1 MIMKSYFF
9 IGIAILIVLG
19 IVFLV
24 IRGQGGESQSSLN
37 DFDTFSSASLTDYQG
52 NNVSLEDF
60 RGKPLVINSWAV
72 WCPFCRKELAD
83 FVALQKEF
91 GGEIIVIAIDRQEP
105 LAKARGFTDE
115 LGITNDMLFLLDS
128 SDSFYKSI
136 GGFSMPETIFV
147 NGAGEIV
154 VHKRGPMEL
163 DEMRE
168 HTNKIISANE
178 ASL

>member
-1 MIMKSYFF
+1 MKQFITIVI
-9 IGIAILIVLG
+9 IGIVILG
-19 IVFLV
+19 GVFLV
-24 IRGQGGESQSSLN
+24 MRDQGEESQSSSS
-37 DFDTFSSASLTDYQG
+37 DFDAFAFVSLVDYEG
-52 NNVSLEDF
+52 NVVSLEEF

-83 FVALQKEF
+83 FATLQQEF
-91 GGEIIVIAIDRQEP
+91 GNRVTAIAIDRQEP
-105 LAKARGFTDE
+105 LAKAKGFTDD
-115 LGITNDMLFLLDS
+115 LGITNDMFFLLDS

-147 NGAGEIV
+147 NSAGEIV
-154 VHKRGPMEL
+154 AHKRGPMEL

-168 HTNKIISANE
+168 HTNKIISANG